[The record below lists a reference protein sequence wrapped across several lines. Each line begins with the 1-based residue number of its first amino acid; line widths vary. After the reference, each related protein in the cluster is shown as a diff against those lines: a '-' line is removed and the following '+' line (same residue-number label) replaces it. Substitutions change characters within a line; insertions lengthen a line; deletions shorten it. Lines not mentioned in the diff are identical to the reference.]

1 MVKTFVI
8 IIVIAIAFIL
18 ISVNPVQAKNEDDE
32 SLVGILRSIIDV
44 IRNFI
49 SNLLSGKTVDK
60 NTRPRGQKWLSF

>member
-18 ISVNPVQAKNEDDE
+18 ISENSVQAQREDDE
-32 SLVGILRSIIDV
+32 SYVGILRSIIDV

-49 SNLLSGKTVDK
+49 NNLLSGKTVDK
-60 NTRPRGQKWLSF
+60 NPRPRSQKWLSF